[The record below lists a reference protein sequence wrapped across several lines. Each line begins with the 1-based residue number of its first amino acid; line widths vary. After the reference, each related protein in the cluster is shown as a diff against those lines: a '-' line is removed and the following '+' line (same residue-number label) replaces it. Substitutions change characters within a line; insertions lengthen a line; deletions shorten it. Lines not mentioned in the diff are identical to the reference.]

1 MKEINDLIRK
11 YEIKPNGYIK
21 KGNALIVKTKDNNY
35 IIKKKTSN
43 NDIYNYL
50 NSRSFR
56 YYPEILADE
65 DDYRII
71 KYIDQVDTPEEQ
83 KMMDMIDLVS
93 LLHNKTT
100 FYKEIDSDDYKKI
113 YEDIS
118 GNIEYL
124 DSYYSD
130 IITIIESKV
139 YMSPSEL
146 VLATNINIIYNS
158 IYFAKEELENWL
170 KIIEQ
175 KKKQR
180 FVVLHNNLRI
190 EHFIRNDL
198 PFLISWDKSK
208 IDIPIFDLYKL
219 YKRYSLDFD
228 FESILK
234 EYEKNYPLLKEE
246 RLLLL
251 ILIALP
257 DKIEFTKSEYENT
270 KIVSKEIDYLIKTE
284 KLIKEYSKTEK
295 DYKNNK

>member
-21 KGNALIVKTKDNNY
+21 KDNALIVKTKDNKY
-35 IIKKKTSN
+35 IIKKKSDN
-43 NDIYNYL
+43 NIYDYL

-56 YYPEILADE
+56 YYPKILVDE
-65 DDYRII
+65 KDYQIFE
-71 KYIDQVDTPEEQ
+71 YIDSIETPEEQ
-83 KMMDMIDLVS
+83 KIIDMINLVS

-100 FYKEIDSDDYKKI
+100 FYKEIDDYDYKKM
-113 YEDIS
+113 YEDIN

-124 DSYYSD
+124 DSYYTD

-146 VLATNINIIYNS
+146 LLATNINRIYNA
-158 IYFAKEELENWL
+158 IYYAKEKLDEWL

-180 FVVLHNNLRI
+180 FVVLHNNLRM
-190 EHFIRNDL
+190 EHFIRNNN

-219 YKRYSLDFD
+219 YKRYYMNFD
-228 FESILK
+228 FESILT
-234 EYEKNYPLLKEE
+234 EYEKNYPLLNEE
-246 RLLLL
+246 KKLLF
-251 ILIALP
+251 ILISLP
-257 DKIEFTKSEYENT
+257 DKIEFTESEYENT

-284 KLIKEYSKTEK
+284 HLIKEYSKTKKE
-295 DYKNNK
+295 YEHNK

>member
-1 MKEINDLIRK
+1 MKEINDLVRK

-21 KGNALIVKTKDNNY
+21 KGNAVIVTTKDNKY
-35 IIKKKTSN
+35 IVKHKSN
-43 NDIYNYL
+43 TNIYNYL

-56 YYPEILADE
+56 YYPKILV
-65 DDYRII
+65 DDDNYLITE
-71 KYIDQVDTPEEQ
+71 YIDSVDTPEEQ
-83 KMMDMIDLVS
+83 KMIDMIDLVS

-100 FYKEIDSDDYKKI
+100 FYKEIDEDDYKKI

-130 IITIIESKV
+130 LITIIESKV

-146 VLATNINIIYNS
+146 LLATNINKFYKAIY
-158 IYFAKEELENWL
+158 YAKEKIDEWL

-190 EHFIRNDL
+190 EHFIRNEL

-219 YKRYSLDFD
+219 YKRYFFNFD
-228 FESILK
+228 FESLLK
-234 EYEKNYPLLKEE
+234 EYEKKYPLLKEE
-246 RLLLL
+246 KLLLL

-270 KIVSKEIDYLIKTE
+270 KIIDKEIDYLIKTE

-295 DYKNNK
+295 NYEYNK